1 MANISVTITTLAS
14 GPFNVAQ
21 LFAGNTYANAVSILP
36 ASPVKPPSK
45 PNYLS
50 VQADPANGGAN
61 VIVGD
66 KNILNTGTTAGK
78 KLQAGTTDVQQG
90 SSTPALAQRW
100 VTADTSGAIVHIE
113 ASGGFQ

>member
-21 LFAGNTYANAVSILP
+21 LFAGNTYSGAVSILP

-50 VQADPANGGAN
+50 VEADPANGGTN
-61 VIVGD
+61 IIVGD
-66 KNILNTGTTAGK
+66 KNILYTGTTAGK
-78 KLQAGTTDVQQG
+78 KLQAGTTDVIQG
-90 SSTPALAQRW
+90 PQCPALAQRW
-100 VTADTSGAIVHIE
+100 VTADTTGAIVHIE
-113 ASGGFQ
+113 AGGGFQ